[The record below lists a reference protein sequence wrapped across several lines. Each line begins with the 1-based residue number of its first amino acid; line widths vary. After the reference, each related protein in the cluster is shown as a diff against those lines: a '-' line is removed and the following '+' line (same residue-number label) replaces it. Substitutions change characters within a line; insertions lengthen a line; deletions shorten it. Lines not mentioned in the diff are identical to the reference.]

1 MYNIHTWVSAGSYS
15 EWFIADNNAT
25 ENRKEIKMEKTTQPT
40 SLWKHCSQWSPAPA
54 PILRVFVVSSQFTER
69 RGEWGGGGAGQQHLS
84 WGGVFSQ
91 HTFLP
96 SRLWRRWKLECGA
109 PGGEGPRPFGN
120 GGGLRVEPDFLY
132 SCHWSVKSN
141 ASKPQG
147 EQKRK
152 PGLSAISR
160 AKRRKSTWVQMLPR
174 KRGTGKHLLSYGAP
188 GVGQTSLE
196 LRWVPGPTRQMPS
209 PESPHR
215 WQQCREGAQSVSTER
230 RATQIRPA
238 PGKNVYPD
246 TRRAHTRKPNC
257 SGGQTSECFRRTHR
271 IPYYLGVADMFKQD
285 TGSTNHTGRMINYLS
300 LKWTEDVLRRCTV
313 KTQWGRRYV
322 CVCVRKTCAHKS
334 LWPSL

>member
-1 MYNIHTWVSAGSYS
+1 
-15 EWFIADNNAT
+15 
-25 ENRKEIKMEKTTQPT
+25 
-40 SLWKHCSQWSPAPA
+40 
-54 PILRVFVVSSQFTER
+54 
-69 RGEWGGGGAGQQHLS
+69 
-84 WGGVFSQ
+84 
-91 HTFLP
+91 
-96 SRLWRRWKLECGA
+96 
-109 PGGEGPRPFGN
+109 
-120 GGGLRVEPDFLY
+120 
-132 SCHWSVKSN
+132 
-141 ASKPQG
+141 
-147 EQKRK
+147 
-152 PGLSAISR
+152 
-160 AKRRKSTWVQMLPR
+160 MLPR

-300 LKWTEDVLRRCTV
+300 LKLTEDVLRRCTV

-322 CVCVRKTCAHKS
+322 CVCVQDLCPQKPLTQFIMKSSHKS
-334 LWPSL
+334 IRKRQTSQQEEKKNQMAIPLMTKSLAMSIMEMQIHHQTWHH